1 MVVTSYAGYEIR
13 KWFRDPF
20 SVFMLGYFLIMGVIG
35 RYLVPVVAR
44 QFPMPIDPYYPAVLA
59 ALILFA
65 SRIISAVAAFSLL
78 DDRDDNVLLAV
89 KVAPMS
95 LEAFIGLKLG
105 LIYLLSLGG
114 GVFVLWFSQLAEL
127 SLGTMLTIAAV
138 TALGSP
144 TFALLMNCVA
154 SNKIE
159 GFAAIK
165 GLNIFLILP
174 IVALFIRG
182 NAEFAFAFEPSF
194 WPVKA
199 LAVAIGSPA
208 TSAQLSYGTYL
219 GTGALYNLVVLVAV
233 YMVFKRRA

>member
-1 MVVTSYAGYEIR
+1 MAVTSYASYEIR
-13 KWFRDPF
+13 KWFRDSF
-20 SVFMLGYFLIMGVIG
+20 SVFMLGYFLMMGIIG
-35 RYLVPVVAR
+35 RYLVPVVGSR
-44 QFPMPIDPYYPAVLA
+44 FPMPIAPYYPAVLA
-59 ALILFA
+59 ALVIFA
-65 SRIISAVAAFSLL
+65 SRIIAGVAAFSLL

-95 LEAFIGLKLG
+95 LEAFIGVKMG
-105 LIYLLSLGG
+105 LIYLISLGG
-114 GVFVLWFSQLAEL
+114 GVFVLWFSQLVEL

-144 TFALLMNCVA
+144 IFALLINCVA

-165 GLNIFLILP
+165 GLNIFVILP
-174 IVALFIRG
+174 VVALFIRG

-199 LAVAIGSPA
+199 LAVAIGSPV

-219 GTGALYNLVVLVAV
+219 GVGTIYSLAVLAAV
-233 YMVFKRRA
+233 YTVFKRRA